1 MVAFNC
7 TGSALLCADS
17 LTVAHRLLL
26 LQCTSLSS
34 FGALPLEHVGA
45 GDERLAFSDYV
56 ENGKDGVEAK
66 LR

>member
-1 MVAFNC
+1 M
-7 TGSALLCADS
+7 
-17 LTVAHRLLL
+17 AHRLLL